1 MKVCIYGAGAIGG
14 FVASRLANSVEL
26 SLVARGPHL
35 RAMQEQGL
43 TLVEADGE
51 TKTNRVTATDKA
63 ASLGVQDYVIVTLK
77 AHSLPTIVD
86 DLLPLIGPMTTVI
99 SAVNGIPWWYTH
111 GLDSKYAERCMESVD
126 PGGKIWNAIG
136 PDKAVGCV
144 VYPSAEIVQPG
155 VIRHLSDNKFSL
167 GEPNGTKTDRVKMF
181 ADLMIDNG
189 LKAPVRPRLR
199 DEIWIKLWGNL
210 AFNPLSVLT
219 GADLY
224 TLATEPGTRT
234 IARNMMLEAQN
245 IGEELGI
252 RFSVDVDRRIAG
264 AAAVGAHRTSM
275 LQDFDSGRPLEIGA
289 LVGAVQELGSMLS
302 FPTPTIDMVHDLL
315 AQRISVRDTRGA

>member
-1 MKVCIYGAGAIGG
+1 
-14 FVASRLANSVEL
+14 
-26 SLVARGPHL
+26 
-35 RAMQEQGL
+35 
-43 TLVEADGE
+43 
-51 TKTNRVTATDKA
+51 
-63 ASLGVQDYVIVTLK
+63 
-77 AHSLPTIVD
+77 
-86 DLLPLIGPMTTVI
+86 
-99 SAVNGIPWWYTH
+99 
-111 GLDSKYAERCMESVD
+111 
-126 PGGKIWNAIG
+126 
-136 PDKAVGCV
+136 
-144 VYPSAEIVQPG
+144 
-155 VIRHLSDNKFSL
+155 
-167 GEPNGTKTDRVKMF
+167 MF

-302 FPTPTIDMVHDLL
+302 FRTPTIDMVHDLL

>member
-1 MKVCIYGAGAIGG
+1 
-14 FVASRLANSVEL
+14 
-26 SLVARGPHL
+26 
-35 RAMQEQGL
+35 
-43 TLVEADGE
+43 
-51 TKTNRVTATDKA
+51 
-63 ASLGVQDYVIVTLK
+63 
-77 AHSLPTIVD
+77 
-86 DLLPLIGPMTTVI
+86 
-99 SAVNGIPWWYTH
+99 
-111 GLDSKYAERCMESVD
+111 
-126 PGGKIWNAIG
+126 
-136 PDKAVGCV
+136 
-144 VYPSAEIVQPG
+144 
-155 VIRHLSDNKFSL
+155 
-167 GEPNGTKTDRVKMF
+167 MF

>member
-51 TKTNRVTATDKA
+51 TKTNQVTATDKA

-111 GLDSKYAERCMESVD
+111 GLDSKYAERSMESVD

-136 PDKAVGCV
+136 PD
-144 VYPSAEIVQPG
+144 
-155 VIRHLSDNKFSL
+155 
-167 GEPNGTKTDRVKMF
+167 
-181 ADLMIDNG
+181 
-189 LKAPVRPRLR
+189 
-199 DEIWIKLWGNL
+199 
-210 AFNPLSVLT
+210 
-219 GADLY
+219 
-224 TLATEPGTRT
+224 
-234 IARNMMLEAQN
+234 
-245 IGEELGI
+245 
-252 RFSVDVDRRIAG
+252 
-264 AAAVGAHRTSM
+264 
-275 LQDFDSGRPLEIGA
+275 
-289 LVGAVQELGSMLS
+289 
-302 FPTPTIDMVHDLL
+302 
-315 AQRISVRDTRGA
+315 